1 MPRRPRLGIALTA
14 LLLWGLQGSAAPR
27 LLSGFMGA
35 HVWSDSDTAFGGFS
49 AIEMGDEGLSFVA
62 LVDRGAFVEGW
73 LIRDNAG
80 RIAGVEAGPVTRLL
94 ADGAAPFRKW
104 RDDSEG
110 LARAPDGSIY
120 VSFENATRVVR
131 YPWMGAEAEVLPIP
145 DAFRNMPCNSGLEAL
160 AVDAKATLYALPE
173 RTARREACGQWRN
186 AGKDGEGPF
195 PVYRYRAGQ
204 WDQPFAL
211 PRRGAKV
218 PAGADIGPDG
228 RLYVLEREFHGLA
241 GFSSRLRRFEITDT
255 ALKAEAVLLDTSPGQ
270 HDNLEGISVWR
281 DGTGALRATMIA
293 DDNFNPL
300 QRTEIVEYRL
310 PD

>member
-1 MPRRPRLGIALTA
+1 M
-14 LLLWGLQGSAAPR
+14 LWGLQGSAVPR
-27 LLSGFMGA
+27 WWPGFIGSY
-35 HVWSDSDTAFGGFS
+35 VWTGTAADFGGFS
-49 AIEMGDEGLSFVA
+49 AIELGDDGLDFVA
-62 LVDRGAFVEGW
+62 LSDRGTFVQGR
-73 LIRDNAG
+73 LVRDSGG
-80 RIAGVEAGPVTRLL
+80 RIAGVQAGPVTRLL

-110 LARAPDGSIY
+110 LARAPDGSFF

-131 YPWMGAEAEVLPIP
+131 YPQMGAEAQKLPIP
-145 DAFRNMPCNSGLEAL
+145 EAFRTMPCNSGLEAL
-160 AVDAKATLYALPE
+160 AVDADATLYALPE

-186 AGKDGEGPF
+186 AGKDGDGPF
-195 PVYRYRAGQ
+195 PVYRYRDGQ
-204 WDQPFAL
+204 WDQPFSL
-211 PRRGAKV
+211 PRRGGKV

-241 GFSSRLRRFEITDT
+241 GFSSRLRRFVITDAGLT
-255 ALKAEAVLLDTSPGQ
+255 EEVVLLDSAPGQ
-270 HDNLEGISVWR
+270 HDNLEGVSVWR
-281 DGTGALRATMIA
+281 DTSGALRATMVA